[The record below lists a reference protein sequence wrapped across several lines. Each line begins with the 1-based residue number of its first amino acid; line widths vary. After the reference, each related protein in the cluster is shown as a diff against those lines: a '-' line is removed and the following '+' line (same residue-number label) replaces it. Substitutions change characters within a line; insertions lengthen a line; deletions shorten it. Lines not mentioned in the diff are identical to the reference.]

1 MPDFG
6 DEMGSNFLDLLKD
19 ARRYSS
25 SGEGALQRLAEV
37 FKAISGRSSQA
48 GSMEQVKRAWDELS
62 VPHEFTEGDPD
73 NAKLL
78 FSPVAS
84 DDGPGDDPGISRQ
97 ITTAAPTEELG
108 KDGEEPTRPLE
119 GPEGAE
125 GAERTEALAGETAR
139 PDGAT
144 AEKTAGAPGAVGAP
158 DGKEGAEKGKAL
170 AAEADKAAARAVPDG
185 DVPSTADDPRAQ
197 AERDQALGSLG
208 PSSKGLSFEEQSAQC
223 KAYAEAVQKE
233 LADQGVDSAVH
244 QESNGAWSLEV
255 AKCDVGRAAD
265 VARALRSEFPGEY
278 ANLRDFELQGAVM
291 VPGLDEKSA
300 HLVTEE
306 ATRRG
311 MRAQVS
317 RSPDGSCQVMV
328 VGGDAD
334 SVGKA
339 VEAAGV
345 RVERGERSP
354 LSKEAEEASR
364 EMRAKGVEP
373 SRAPEGSTRRA
384 ARARSAQSPA
394 QETKRIRERPRAP
407 QQATKPIKTP
417 TIGAR

>member
-19 ARRYSS
+19 LKRYSS
-25 SGEGALQRLAEV
+25 SGGGALQKLTEV
-37 FKAISGRSSQA
+37 FKVMRDRSSRTL
-48 GSMEQVKRAWDELS
+48 SMDEIKGAWDELS
-62 VPHEFTEGDPD
+62 VPHEFVEGDPD
-73 NAKLL
+73 NVKLY
-78 FSPVAS
+78 FSPVAG
-84 DDGPGDDPGISRQ
+84 DDGPGDDKGFSQQ
-97 ITTAAPTEELG
+97 ITMEAPTEKLG
-108 KDGEEPTRPLE
+108 KDGEEPTRPLDGPE
-119 GPEGAE
+119 GPE
-125 GAERTEALAGETAR
+125 
-139 PDGAT
+139 PDGKTEELPGKT
-144 AEKTAGAPGAVGAP
+144 AKLEDPAVEKTAVLPSEEEEAVK
-158 DGKEGAEKGKAL
+158 DKAL
-170 AAEADKAAARAVPDG
+170 AAEADPTAAKLVPEG

-197 AERDQALGSLG
+197 AEHDQALASLG
-208 PSSKGLSFEEQSAQC
+208 PSSKGLSLEEQSAQC
-223 KAYAEAVQKE
+223 KAYAEAVQRE
-233 LADQGVDSAVH
+233 LANQGVDSAVH

-265 VARALRSEFPGEY
+265 VTRALRSEFPGEY

-311 MRAQVS
+311 MRAEVS

-328 VGGDAD
+328 VGGDAE

-345 RVERGERSP
+345 RVERCEKSP
-354 LSKEAEEASR
+354 LSKEAEEAKR
-364 EMRAKGVEP
+364 DMRARGVDPKG
-373 SRAPEGSTRRA
+373 APEGSTRKA
-384 ARARSAQSPA
+384 ARARSAQNPT
-394 QETKRIRERPRAP
+394 QETKKIRERPRIP
-407 QQATKPIKTP
+407 QQATKPIKMP